1 MFLSYFDQ
9 ENKIANQPT
18 HYGQLI
24 NIPATKDF
32 LDSTQLWI
40 EQPSGRMFHRG
51 GNNSNAINDTP
62 FKRFLDTD
70 DLSAAGVVAGNV
82 SNANAWWVKL
92 GGTIPLIIQGGY
104 NTGKSGSWA
113 IAFPHALLGISGD
126 YSGSNDMDWGPS
138 ISGNTTSWS
147 AGSSGSNVRVIAIGY

>member
-1 MFLSYFDQ
+1 MGYSI
-9 ENKIANQPT
+9 K
-18 HYGQLI
+18 
-24 NIPATKDF
+24 
-32 LDSTQLWI
+32 SC
-40 EQPSGRMFHRG
+40 
-51 GNNSNAINDTP
+51 
-62 FKRFLDTD
+62 
-70 DLSAAGVVAGNV
+70 AAGLAGNTF
-82 SNANAWWVKL
+82 L
-92 GGTIPLIIQGGY
+92 QGGY